1 MSNASRT
8 AADSFAIGA
17 ARYEESIG
25 GATRELARH
34 LVDISPP
41 FDASSH
47 VLDNACGNGIVAQ
60 EVLLKQNASGGSAPH
75 IACTDA
81 APPMVEL
88 ARAALSSNDCITFG
102 VMPGEDLNFPD
113 DQFTHSITNQGIL
126 FFKDGAKG
134 ASEIYR
140 TLKPGGTALIT
151 TWTDMGHLRVAGKAL
166 KVMKPDMPP
175 LRLPI
180 AQTWSQADFV
190 SQTLKDAGFG
200 EVDVHE
206 HTVYYAAKSLKDV
219 CEILSRMPQAF
230 GLPWDSKNDVEF
242 KKQLEIASEN
252 EAVKIQRPV
261 TGGSRE
267 QMEDLVGYPLVA
279 LVAVARK

>member
-8 AADSFAIGA
+8 TAESFAIGA

-41 FDASSH
+41 FNASSH

-60 EVLLKQNASGGSAPH
+60 EVLLKQQATGASPPK
-75 IACTDA
+75 IACADA

-88 ARAALSSNDCITFG
+88 ARAGLSSNDNITFD
-102 VMPGEDLNFPD
+102 VMPGEDLKFPD
-113 DQFTHSITNQGIL
+113 EQFTHSITNQGIL

-134 ASEIYR
+134 ACEIHR
-140 TLKPGGTALIT
+140 TLKPGGTAVVT
-151 TWTDMGHLRVAGKAL
+151 TWKDMGHVRVVRKAL
-166 KVMKPDMPP
+166 KALKPDAPP
-175 LRLPI
+175 VRLPI
-180 AQTWSQADFV
+180 SESWSQADYLHETF
-190 SQTLKDAGFG
+190 KNAGFV

-206 HTVYYAAKSLKDV
+206 KTVHYAAKSLKDV
-219 CEILSRMPQAF
+219 CEILSRLPQAF
-230 GLPWDSKNDVEF
+230 GLQWDSRDDAEF
-242 KKQLEIASEN
+242 KKQLEIAAEN

-267 QMEDLVGYPLVA
+267 QVEDLVGFSLVA
-279 LVAVARK
+279 LVVVAKK